1 MNLLKIVNFILAI
14 ILIGLAVTDL
24 LIKSI
29 ELPTYI
35 MPTFILVFVLL
46 IGVDKIKSGNQIKI
60 GKFYIAMAIIASVV
74 SIKNLFEFLFS

>member
-1 MNLLKIVNFILAI
+1 MNLLKVVNFIIAI

-24 LIKSI
+24 FIKSI

-46 IGVDKIKSGNQIKI
+46 IGIDKVKSGNQMKI
-60 GKFYIAMAIIASVV
+60 GGFYIAVAIIASVV
-74 SIKNLFEFLFS
+74 SIKNLFDFLLS